1 MPVIESKFVRKLIR
15 RVQFASIVAANPWQG
30 GAMYKL
36 IKQPGAVDSISLGG
50 LAGSPLIERLKS
62 SPLISTGNALVP
74 VRVAEN
80 LYLKG
85 CWDDAL
91 ALLRK
96 TPGRDAQM
104 KDGWLSLF
112 RGDVDRAMS
121 IFSAAMDRQA
131 TKIQACRNLALCHYI
146 QGDLDRAVETVR
158 IGAAMS
164 PKTSSL
170 MTLFSRLVR
179 DTHDIDRFLDEK
191 MRIARNGFTIGT
203 AAQFIR
209 ACGRAGA
216 TEAGERTARD
226 AVVNFCQKHPADA
239 PLNGVEYH
247 VETGLRTGA
256 YSRGKGEMVLNHIA
270 EVAQGS
276 GVRFFAMG
284 GTLLGLI
291 REGELI
297 SWDKD
302 MDFGCFAEEASF
314 EDLWRIFT
322 ANPYFLPMGTAEDRL
337 IKLQHLTGITVD
349 IFVNF
354 SDGEGRWHGGQFVR
368 WRDRPFDL
376 RRMAVGGRELYVPDD
391 PEAYLEGHYGE
402 NWRSP
407 DPHFDVFWEAPNA
420 FGPNEQHRYLNTIAK
435 GLQFLSTGAL
445 DKMSIRLERA
455 RYAGA
460 ADVVAGYT
468 LVLDLYRTFAQ

>member
-1 MPVIESKFVRKLIR
+1 MPVIDSKLIKKLIR
-15 RVQFASIVAANPWQG
+15 RMQFASIVATNPWQG

-36 IKQPGAVDSISLGG
+36 IKTPDAVDSVSLGG
-50 LAGSPLIERLKS
+50 LANSPMIDRLKS
-62 SPLISTGNALVP
+62 SELIVTGNVLVP
-74 VRVAEN
+74 IKIAEN
-80 LYLKG
+80 LYLNG

-112 RGDVDRAMS
+112 RGDIDRAMS

-131 TKIQACRNLALCHYI
+131 TKIEACRNLALCYYLK
-146 QGDLDRAVETVR
+146 GDLDRAIETVT
-158 IGAAMS
+158 IGAALS

-179 DTHDIDRFLDEK
+179 NRADIDKYLQEK

-216 TEAGERTARD
+216 IEAGEQTARD
-226 AVVNFCQKHPADA
+226 AIVNHCQKHRLSR
-239 PLNGVEYH
+239 PLNGAECH
-247 VETGLRTGA
+247 LETGLKKGA
-256 YSRGKGEMVLNHIA
+256 YSRDKGEIVLNHIA
-270 EVAQGS
+270 QVARES
-276 GVRFFAMG
+276 GVRFFVMG

-291 REGELI
+291 RDGKLL

-302 MDFGCFAEEASF
+302 LDFGCFVEEATL
-314 EDLWRIFT
+314 EDLWRIF
-322 ANPYFLPMGTAEDRL
+322 AENPYFLTMGTVGDRL
-337 IKLQHLTGITVD
+337 IKLQHVTGVSVD

-354 SDGEGRWHGGQFVR
+354 RDDKGRWHGGQFIR

-376 RRMAVGGRELYVPDD
+376 RTLTIGGRDFHVPSDT
-391 PEAYLEGHYGE
+391 EAYLEHHYGE
-402 NWRSP
+402 NWRTP

-420 FGPNEQHRYLNTIAK
+420 FAPNETHRYLNTIAK
-435 GLQFLSTGAL
+435 GLQLLSTGAL

-455 RYAGA
+455 RYSGIQ
-460 ADVVAGYT
+460 DVAAGYS
-468 LVLDLYRTFAQ
+468 LVLDLYRSFAP